1 MDTSVIIS
9 ITSLVLSAIA
19 LLMALL
25 RNRLTGKQMTLASA
39 ISVINWLD
47 AVRPQRH
54 MLYKLKEQKKPFK
67 EWSEEEKEAA
77 NKVTRQYDILGVLE
91 KLGYIDPEFVDRFWA
106 ISAVEVWEVC
116 KDWVDNER
124 SLRGPNHLWEF
135 EQLAKRVE
143 PVKRNHPAISNA
155 YRPPKNLRRQRP
167 T

>member
-1 MDTSVIIS
+1 MSAPVIIS
-9 ITSLVLSAIA
+9 IASLIVSAIA
-19 LLMALL
+19 LLMALR
-25 RNRLTGKQMTLASA
+25 RNRLTAKQMTLASA

-47 AVRPQRH
+47 AVRPERH
-54 MLYKLKEQKKPFK
+54 LLYKIREQKKPFK
-67 EWSEEEKEAA
+67 EWSEEEKAAA

-106 ISAVEVWEVC
+106 ISAVEVWEIC
-116 KDWVDNER
+116 REWVNNER

-155 YRPPKNLRRQRP
+155 ARPPKQLRRP
-167 T
+167 GPA